1 MNKELP
7 VYHAVIDPSK
17 LELGIEF
24 VSLVAEPA
32 IMEMGLAFAAAAS
45 TLKFAIDRD
54 KQIIVGPAMIP
65 DLPLYRNQDGQEFY
79 VVFTRETIEAL
90 HEKFSKEPR
99 DFKVNVDHSE
109 IVQSAFIKSSWIIED
124 PVHDKSVMYGLD
136 LPVGTLMMEIK
147 IEDAT
152 FWVNEVKDNGK
163 YGFSVEGMFDLQ
175 LVNNKTKNKQQM
187 KEEFNAS
194 LLLAD
199 LSPEQLTQLKDA
211 IAAVAPEETV
221 AEITDAVTEV
231 IAELPVVEIPVEAAV
246 EAPTAPADA
255 PAPTASDEQVAA
267 AVAAAVE
274 SLQAQIDE
282 LAMQIAEMKSED
294 TIEDEIPVAF
304 SKTSGTTVVEF
315 IKHYNRKFNI

>member
-7 VYHAVIDPSK
+7 VYNAIIDPDK
-17 LELGIEF
+17 KDLGIEF
-24 VSLVAEPA
+24 VSLVSEPA
-32 IMEMGLAFAAAAS
+32 IMEMGLAFHAHEAK
-45 TLKFAIDRD
+45 LKFASDRD

-90 HEKFSKEPR
+90 HEKFSKEPKEY
-99 DFKVNVDHSE
+99 KVNVDHSE

-124 PVHDKSVMYGLD
+124 KIHDKSVMYGLD
-136 LPVGTLMMEIK
+136 LPIGTLMMEIK
-147 IEDAT
+147 IEDPT
-152 FWVNEVKDNGK
+152 FWANEVKDAGRT
-163 YGFSVEGMFDLQ
+163 GFSIEGMFDLM
-175 LVNNKTKNKQQM
+175 LVNTKTKNKQKM

-199 LSPEQLTQLKDA
+199 LSPEQLAQLQEA
-211 IAAVAPEETV
+211 IAAVAPKEAV
-221 AEITDAVTEV
+221 AEITDAVAEV

-246 EAPTAPADA
+246 EDPTAPADA
-255 PAPTASDEQVAA
+255 PAATTDEQVAT

-274 SLQAQIDE
+274 SLQAQLDE
-282 LAMQIAEMKSED
+282 LAMQIAEMKAEHG
-294 TIEDEIPVAF
+294 ELYDEPVAF
-304 SKTSGTTVVEF
+304 SKTSGSTVVEF